1 MAESKRKPRYS
12 IDELQILAQ
21 EVNTHKNILFGKFSD
36 VLSME
41 KKQKAWAEITRCIN
55 AVSQTVRT
63 VDDIRKKWNDW
74 SSVTK
79 GKAAK
84 RRQSLNKTGSGQPDT
99 KPLTELE
106 ELVVS
111 IIGETAVGG
120 FKGGIDTALVS
131 EEADFCADEGKLE
144 SSSYDHAKPES
155 YDHAKPEHS
164 LILTRHLQYPVC
176 LSSSSIDL
184 SCDENP
190 DCLDNISCANKPTKT
205 IPFKKRKV
213 VATASAESYET
224 DVTSIEREK
233 LKIDNA
239 RLETEEKRLEIEQQ
253 RLKIEQQRLQ
263 VETDILNILLC
274 QGQYSSRASSQY
286 PAQNLGH
293 DNSTSFFRL

>member
-1 MAESKRKPRYS
+1 MDKMAESKRKPRYS

-21 EVNTHKNILFGKFSD
+21 EVNTHKHILFGKFSD

-41 KKQKAWAEITRCIN
+41 KKQKAWAEITRRIN

-131 EEADFCADEGKLE
+131 EEADFCADEGKL
-144 SSSYDHAKPES
+144 Y
-155 YDHAKPEHS
+155 YDHAKPEHTQTTLAVS
-164 LILTRHLQYPVC
+164 G

-190 DCLDNISCANKPTKT
+190 DCVANISCANKPTKT

-213 VATASAESYET
+213 VATASAAESYET
-224 DVTSIEREK
+224 DVISIEREK

-239 RLETEEKRLEIEQQ
+239 RLDTDEKRLEIEQQ

-263 VETDILNILLC
+263 VETDILNTLLC
-274 QGQYSSRASSQY
+274 QGQYSSRAASQY
-286 PAQNLGH
+286 PAQNPGQ

>member
-12 IDELQILAQ
+12 IDELQILAH
-21 EVNTHKNILFGKFSD
+21 EVNTHKHILFGKFSD

-41 KKQKAWAEITRCIN
+41 KKQKAWAEITRRIN

-63 VDDIRKKWNDW
+63 VDDIRKKWNNR

-106 ELVVS
+106 ELGVS

-144 SSSYDHAKPES
+144 SSSYDHAKMES
-155 YDHAKPEHS
+155 YDHAKPEHTHTTLAVS
-164 LILTRHLQYPVC
+164 G

-190 DCLDNISCANKPTKT
+190 DCVANISCANKPTKT

-213 VATASAESYET
+213 VATASAAESYET
-224 DVTSIEREK
+224 DVISIEREK

-239 RLETEEKRLEIEQQ
+239 RLDTDEKRLEIEQQ

-263 VETDILNILLC
+263 VETDILNTLLC
-274 QGQYSSRASSQY
+274 QGQYSSRAASQY
-286 PAQNLGH
+286 PAQNPGQ